1 MSMRH
6 HVHSVFVISLLL
18 LAAAL
23 LVGCANKEAAVIER
37 YKAPGLAQ
45 LKRLQ
50 GVAELMRDRPP
61 LVADAE
67 SLPLDGVS
75 FMTGESYMTG
85 EKLLPTGAFVDSE
98 WLTEE
103 GLRDNYFD
111 APFSIE
117 AGPFWGHC
125 GAYLTT
131 GKDSN
136 GSPPKGDK
144 DIEEKFQKFLKVK
157 FLGVARTVELRLP
170 EVTGEAQ
177 FSSGRYRFDLHFFE
191 LADPPQ
197 YLGGIRV
204 DASNDPNM
212 NVKFREDMRE
222 EAMNRRLLQ
231 NLSYRTHEEL
241 NKMMF
246 ERAKIA
252 SMNSPLR
259 YGD

>member
-1 MSMRH
+1 MYKRQH
-6 HVHSVFVISLLL
+6 AHSIFAKCMLIIASV
-18 LAAAL
+18 L
-23 LVGCANKEAAVIER
+23 LVGCANKGAAVIER

-50 GVAELMRDRPP
+50 GVAEMMRDRPP

-67 SLPLDGVS
+67 SLPLDGAS
-75 FMTGESYMTG
+75 FMTDP
-85 EKLLPTGAFVDSE
+85 KAPPNGAFVDAE

-103 GLRDNYFD
+103 GLRDDHFN
-111 APFSIE
+111 APLSIE
-117 AGPFWGHC
+117 AVPFWEDC

-131 GKDSN
+131 GMNSN

-157 FLGVARTVELRLP
+157 FLGVARTVDLRLP

-177 FSSGRYRFDLHFFE
+177 FSSGRYRFDLYFFE

>member
-1 MSMRH
+1 MLIIA
-6 HVHSVFVISLLL
+6 SV
-18 LAAAL
+18 L

-50 GVAELMRDRPP
+50 GVAEMMRDRPP
-61 LVADAE
+61 LDADAE
-67 SLPLDGVS
+67 SLPLGSAS
-75 FMTGESYMTG
+75 FEVGA
-85 EKLLPTGAFVDSE
+85 KAPPDGAFVDAE
-98 WLTEE
+98 MLTEE
-103 GLRDNYFD
+103 GLRKNLSNL
-111 APFSIE
+111 PLPVWE
-117 AGPFWGHC
+117 LPFWGDC

-131 GKDSN
+131 GMDSN

-177 FSSGRYRFDLHFFE
+177 FRSGGYRFDLYFFE
-191 LADPPQ
+191 LADPPK

-241 NKMMF
+241 NRMMF
-246 ERAKIA
+246 ERAKGIS